1 MALPKY
7 AFPESLV
14 EELVGAQDG
23 TARELY
29 RSLDL

>member
-7 AFPESLV
+7 AFPESLA
-14 EELVGAQDG
+14 EELVDAQDG